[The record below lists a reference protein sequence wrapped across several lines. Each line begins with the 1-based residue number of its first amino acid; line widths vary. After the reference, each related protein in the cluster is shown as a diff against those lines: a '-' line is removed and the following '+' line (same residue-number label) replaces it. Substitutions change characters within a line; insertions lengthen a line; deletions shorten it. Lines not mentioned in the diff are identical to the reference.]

1 MQDDKGVGS
10 KLWVIFNFYI
20 KLKIKFSS
28 LHILP
33 VLSSLFNVT
42 QMHLKPCSAQDK
54 LFILLCLSSCI
65 LHHHLLLSPYVSYSL
80 LSVPHSP
87 FNNLCSFLPSYTL
100 HFFPLLFHTPTVM
113 PGPFPIRQVAFCN
126 SGSKPSNSCVSTD
139 YMMKETAGLGPSL
152 ADVWG
157 KVVKPILK

>member
-1 MQDDKGVGS
+1 MGS

-65 LHHHLLLSPYVSYSL
+65 LHRHLLLSPYVSYSL

-87 FNNLCSFLPSYTL
+87 FNNLCSFLPSYTS
-100 HFFPLLFHTPTVM
+100 HFFLSFFTRPLSCL
-113 PGPFPIRQVAFCN
+113 VAFCN